1 MATSLFGQSE
11 PLIKTQTKVAPPHSL
26 QIRERKKGCLT
37 GVTDVLSFDEES
49 LVLDTE
55 LGLLRIVGKDLHVS
69 RLHLESG
76 EVDFEGE
83 VVGLQYQ
90 ERGTYRKAGE
100 SLWKR
105 LLS

>member
-1 MATSLFGQSE
+1 MEAAKTSLFGRNE
-11 PLIKTQTKVAPPHSL
+11 PQPPAVGPHGL
-26 QIRERKKGCLT
+26 QIKQRRRGSLT
-37 GVTDVLSFDEES
+37 GITDVLSFDEES

-55 LGLLRIVGKDLHVS
+55 LGLLRIVGKELHVS
-69 RLHLESG
+69 RLSLDSG

-83 VVGLQYQ
+83 VIGLQYQ

-100 SLWKR
+100 SFWKR